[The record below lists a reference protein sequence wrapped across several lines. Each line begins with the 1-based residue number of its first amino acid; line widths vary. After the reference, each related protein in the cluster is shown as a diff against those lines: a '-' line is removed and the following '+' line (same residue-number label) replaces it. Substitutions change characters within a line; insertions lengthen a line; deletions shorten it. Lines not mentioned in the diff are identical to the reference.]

1 MTRKNLAESA
11 DYELFLAL
19 FTKCQGRIQAF
30 IRTLVHDPTQADDVF
45 QATSLVLWRSFATFR
60 RDAEF
65 LPWALGTARH
75 QVLLHW
81 RTRRRDRHVF
91 SEALLADLA
100 DSTVT
105 ALESSEARMAALE
118 TCITGL
124 SDRQRELL
132 RMFYGEN
139 QRADKIAR
147 HWGRTVHAVYKA
159 LKVMRKALFECV
171 TRKLRDLAECV
182 DQPLD
187 HPLGGPGGQPSVS

>member
-1 MTRKNLAESA
+1 MPTPAPHSAE

-30 IRTLVHDPTQADDVF
+30 IRTLVHDPSQADDVF

-91 SEALLADLA
+91 SEALLADIA
-100 DSTVT
+100 DSAAAAVESAEARLT
-105 ALESSEARMAALE
+105 ALEG
-118 TCITGL
+118 CIAGL
-124 SDRQRELL
+124 SERQRDLV

-139 QRADKIAR
+139 KPAAAIAE

-159 LKVMRKALFECV
+159 LKVMRRALFECV
-171 TRKLRDLAECV
+171 SRRLLDLSPA
-182 DQPLD
+182 LD
-187 HPLGGPGGQPSVS
+187 ESAGGQPAVS

>member
-1 MTRKNLAESA
+1 MAAPMTRQNPPDSA

-19 FTKCQGRIQAF
+19 FTRCQGRIQAF

-100 DSTVT
+100 DSTEA
-105 ALESSEARMAALE
+105 ALETSAARMAALE
-118 TCITGL
+118 ACITGL
-124 SDRQRELL
+124 SERQRELL

-139 QRADKIAR
+139 QRAEKIAR

-159 LKVMRKALFECV
+159 LKLMRKALFDCV
-171 TRKLRDLAECV
+171 TRKFRDFAEPL
-182 DQPLD
+182 DQPL
-187 HPLGGPGGQPSVS
+187 GGGGQPAVS

>member
-1 MTRKNLAESA
+1 MSREHPLPAEGSD

-100 DSTVT
+100 DSTAAAV
-105 ALESSEARMAALE
+105 ESAEARLAALE
-118 TCITGL
+118 GCIASL
-124 SDRQRELL
+124 PERQRDLV

-139 QRADKIAR
+139 QSAAAIAER
-147 HWGRTVHAVYKA
+147 WGRTVHAVYKA
-159 LKVMRKALFECV
+159 LKVMRRALFDCV
-171 TRKLRDLAECV
+171 SRKLLDLA
-182 DQPLD
+182 QPLD
-187 HPLGGPGGQPSVS
+187 DSAGGQPAVS

>member
-1 MTRKNLAESA
+1 M
-11 DYELFLAL
+11 AL
-19 FTKCQGRIQAF
+19 FTKCQCRIQAF

-45 QATSLVLWRSFATFR
+45 QATSLVLWRSFSTFR

-100 DSTVT
+100 DCTENSLDST
-105 ALESSEARMAALE
+105 EWRMAALE
-118 TCITGL
+118 ACIAGL

-132 RMFYGEN
+132 RMFYGEDR
-139 QRADKIAR
+139 RAEAIAK
-147 HWGRTVHAVYKA
+147 HWGRTVHTVYKA
-159 LKVMRKALFECV
+159 LKVMRKALFDCV
-171 TRKLRDLAECV
+171 SRKLCDF
-182 DQPLD
+182 QSLD
-187 HPLGGPGGQPSVS
+187 EAGSRPAIS

>member
-1 MTRKNLAESA
+1 MTRDNPPDTA

-19 FTKCQGRIQAF
+19 FTKSQGRIQAF

-60 RDAEF
+60 RDAAF

-91 SEALLADLA
+91 NEALLVDLA

-105 ALESSEARMAALE
+105 ALEMSEARMAALE
-118 TCITGL
+118 ACIAGL
-124 SDRQRELL
+124 SERQRELL

-139 QRADKIAR
+139 QRAENIAR

-159 LKVMRKALFECV
+159 LKVMRKALFDCV
-171 TRKLRDLAECV
+171 TRRLRDLAEPV
-182 DQPLD
+182 D
-187 HPLGGPGGQPSVS
+187 HPLGGAGGQPVVS